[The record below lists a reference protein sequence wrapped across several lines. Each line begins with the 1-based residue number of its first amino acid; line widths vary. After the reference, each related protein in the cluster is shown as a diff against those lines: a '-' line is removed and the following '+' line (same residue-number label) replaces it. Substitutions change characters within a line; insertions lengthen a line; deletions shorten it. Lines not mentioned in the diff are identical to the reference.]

1 MANAVKN
8 KKLMPVLFDPIED
21 NPMIADI
28 KELITK
34 MIKYH
39 DKDRA
44 SLLYVKCG
52 ILDIHSKTII
62 L

>member
-8 KKLMPVLFDPIED
+8 KEPMPVLFDPKED

-28 KELITK
+28 KDLIRR
-34 MIKYH
+34 MIEYH

-52 ILDIHSKTII
+52 ILEINSKASI
-62 L
+62 